1 MQVSRIGRVLHP
13 PQTHT
18 GHAQASQAGFRVDR
32 HVYQW
37 TSNKRE
43 EEALPPPL
51 ASVRNGTHRERTQED
66 RDSDPHITLKAV
78 PSTRSMHCGGRG
90 GGRFESLHRQQ
101 SPR

>member
-1 MQVSRIGRVLHP
+1 MQVSSIGRVLHP

-18 GHAQASQAGFRVDR
+18 GHAQASQAGFRVGC

-43 EEALPPPL
+43 EAPPPPL

-66 RDSDPHITLKAV
+66 KRLE
-78 PSTRSMHCGGRG
+78 STYH
-90 GGRFESLHRQQ
+90 FESCAFNT
-101 SPR
+101 